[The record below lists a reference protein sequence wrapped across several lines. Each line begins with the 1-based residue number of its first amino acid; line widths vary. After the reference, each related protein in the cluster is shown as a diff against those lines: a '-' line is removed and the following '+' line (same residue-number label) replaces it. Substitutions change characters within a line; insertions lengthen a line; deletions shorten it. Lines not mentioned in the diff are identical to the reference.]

1 MRFYYFIIETK
12 LENGLTTLDRK
23 SSLQTSSTVTTI
35 KHPCTWCSL
44 QTSSTVTIIKVKNL
58 GTWCTKTCVWKSAV
72 LSLTV
77 SFKNFHYFF
86 YSIKHKFWLKRS
98 LSASLLA
105 RHLKSL
111 WSLLW
116 LSCKNSTR
124 LLFDLAE
131 AAFAFFTA
139 GAFPSLLF
147 LVRFGFLLSSFLT
160 SFLTPVPGLHFFC
173 NLLEYFIQVK
183 CQSHQL

>member
-1 MRFYYFIIETK
+1 MRLYYFIIETK

-23 SSLQTSSTVTTI
+23 SSLQTSSTVT
-35 KHPCTWCSL
+35 
-44 QTSSTVTIIKVKNL
+44 IIKVKNL
-58 GTWCTKTCVWKSAV
+58 GTWYTKTCVWKSDV

-131 AAFAFFTA
+131 AAFA
-139 GAFPSLLF
+139 SLQQALF
-147 LVRFGFLLSSFLT
+147 LRSFFWYVLG
-160 SFLTPVPGLHFFC
+160 SF
-173 NLLEYFIQVK
+173 
-183 CQSHQL
+183 

>member
-86 YSIKHKFWLKRS
+86 IASNISFDLKDLS
-98 LSASLLA
+98 LPPCWQGTWKACGLYFD
-105 RHLKSL
+105 
-111 WSLLW
+111 
-116 LSCKNSTR
+116 SCKNSTR